1 MISLN
6 KKPIKKEEEIDHEIE
21 NESKKIE
28 TYGIISEKTFG
39 DLKLFE
45 YFCSKFG

>member
-1 MISLN
+1 MKSLN
-6 KKPIKKEEEIDHEIE
+6 KKVAKKEIEADHETE
-21 NESKKIE
+21 SESKKIE